1 MSRGGSKPG
10 ERRGG
15 RSKGTPNKR
24 TIAVAEKLEEL
35 GYDPIEGMAR
45 ITVDE
50 KLKMSI
56 RAQMHKEL
64 AQYVASK
71 RKAIEVR
78 GEAGQSFI
86 DALREA
92 NSRRDISGPDVS
104 AIVQDKIF
112 TSMGDW

>member
-1 MSRGGSKPG
+1 LGCAPIQG
-10 ERRGG
+10 
-15 RSKGTPNKR
+15 
-24 TIAVAEKLEEL
+24 VAKFAMDEKLE
-35 GYDPIEGMAR
+35 
-45 ITVDE
+45 
-50 KLKMSI
+50 MSI

-92 NSRRDISGPDVS
+92 NSRCDIPDPDVS
-104 AIVQDKIF
+104 AIVQGKLF
-112 TSMGDW
+112 TSRGDW